1 MIFDMLKLS
10 NPNDIP
16 RQIGMRFRKARLMQN
31 IALHDLEGIS
41 GVTQPTIQRFETT
54 GRTTLTT
61 LVKLADAL
69 GLVEA
74 LEPLVTHHE
83 PPDIENIIKVQK
95 PRQRA
100 HRGAIGKTS
109 KRALE

>member
-1 MIFDMLKLS
+1 MLNLI
-10 NPNDIP
+10 NPHDIP
-16 RQIGMRFRKARLMQN
+16 RQIGARFRQARLVQN
-31 IALHDLEGIS
+31 IALHDLEKIS
-41 GVTQPTIQRFETT
+41 GVAQPTIQRFETT

-74 LEPLVTHHE
+74 LEPLVIHSA
-83 PPDIENIIKVQK
+83 PLDIETIINAPK

-100 HRGAIGKTS
+100 RRRSITAKIKGAS
-109 KRALE
+109 P